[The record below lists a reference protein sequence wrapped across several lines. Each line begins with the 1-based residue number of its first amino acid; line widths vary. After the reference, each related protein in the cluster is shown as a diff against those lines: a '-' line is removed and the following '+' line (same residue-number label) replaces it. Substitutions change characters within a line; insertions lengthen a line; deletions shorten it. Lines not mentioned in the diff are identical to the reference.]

1 MQTRQVKHR
10 FGDSGKG
17 LIQEE
22 IRMDSIK
29 LIFCAAAAAA
39 LDVCALVMIITAYR
53 EKKLGARRWRKIS
66 GGMELVEPGITY
78 PLECDEIL
86 IGRHASA
93 DIRIPDMSVSRY
105 HALLTVSNGV
115 WSISDIGSKSGVYVN
130 GNLVKYARLR
140 ENDVIKLGNRR
151 LTIRKRRDEDV

>member
-1 MQTRQVKHR
+1 
-10 FGDSGKG
+10 
-17 LIQEE
+17 
-22 IRMDSIK
+22 MDSMQ
-29 LIFCAAAAAA
+29 LILCATAAAA
-39 LDVCALVMIITAYR
+39 LDVCAIAMMITAYR
-53 EKKLGARRWRKIS
+53 EKKVCGKRWKKIS

-105 HALLTVSNGV
+105 HALLTVTNGV
-115 WSISDIGSKSGVYVN
+115 WTICDIGSKSGIYVN
-130 GNLVKYARLR
+130 GCLVKQTRLH

-151 LTIRKRRDEDV
+151 LTLRKRRDADV

>member
-1 MQTRQVKHR
+1 
-10 FGDSGKG
+10 
-17 LIQEE
+17 
-22 IRMDSIK
+22 MDSMNMI
-29 LIFCAAAAAA
+29 LCLAAAAA
-39 LDVCALVMIITAYR
+39 LDICAFVMIITAYR
-53 EKKLGARRWRKIS
+53 ERKAAAKRWLKIS

-105 HALLTVSNGV
+105 HALLTVTNGV
-115 WSISDIGSKSGVYVN
+115 WTITDIGSKSGIFVN
-130 GNLVKYARLR
+130 GNLVKQARLR

-151 LTIRKRRDEDV
+151 LTLRKRRDADV